1 MRRVWLVALAS
12 WAWCLPLHAD
22 IDPATGLLVDSG
34 FEQVRAQCT
43 ACHSP
48 RLIVQNRSTREG
60 WLEMI
65 RWMQDKQG
73 LWPLG
78 DNEAPILDYLARNY
92 GPAASGRRRPL
103 QVDAW
108 RWPE

>member
-1 MRRVWLVALAS
+1 VHKLRIASVLLACS
-12 WAWCLPLHAD
+12 MPLQAEV
-22 IDPATGLLVDSG
+22 DPTSGLFVDTG
-34 FEQVRAQCT
+34 FEQVKAQCT
-43 ACHSP
+43 ACHSS

-78 DNEAPILDYLARNY
+78 DNETVILDYLARNY
-92 GPAASGRRRPL
+92 GPASAGRRAPL
-103 QVDAW
+103 QVEKW
-108 RWPE
+108 QWPK